1 MRRAATLTSILLM
14 GVSLWGA
21 AHAEPVQPGGV
32 RVEFVL
38 NSADARVS
46 LKDATLS
53 VRAAGTDEWLEVPET
68 FNGNTMKIYLDPSA
82 TPRYEFRLRRETLFT
97 TTTWQTEKPINVPTT
112 GKEFSVT
119 ADAVR
124 GKWKVLPLIIS
135 AAASLVLVLAG
146 ALPYV
151 RKKRREALIAADKAK
166 EAQAEADAADTR
178 ASNATSQAFAL
189 SKIPLPVDYRVGEY
203 RIIDLLGEGGMASVY
218 RVESAAGDRF
228 AMKVPHSN
236 CLKDAEFLAR
246 FQREIEIARSIQ
258 HPAVLRIYDAGTYTT
273 PQYSQVPYLVMEIV
287 KGKPLDEVI
296 EEKSPLP
303 IGQVARWARAIV
315 DALGAAHAK
324 QIIHRD
330 VKPQNVML
338 TDKGEIKLMDF
349 GIARASSSATLT
361 RQSGAIGTPYYM
373 APEQIG
379 DSRNVDERAD
389 IYAMG
394 VVIYQMLTERLPFDE
409 ADVMA
414 LITKVIMEDPPPP
427 RDFRPEIPEAF
438 EALVLRMLAKSPD
451 DRPHSAIEVAS
462 QLSAFVDL

>member
-1 MRRAATLTSILLM
+1 MYQFRVQRDGLFTCYSWESKPKN
-14 GVSLWGA
+14 VSST
-21 AHAEPVQPGGV
+21 
-32 RVEFVL
+32 FVL
-38 NSADARVS
+38 RVTEEG
-46 LKDATLS
+46 LKTRLNPIGLMII
-53 VRAAGTDEWLEVPET
+53 AAGVVGL
-68 FNGNTMKIYLDPSA
+68 A
-82 TPRYEFRLRRETLFT
+82 
-97 TTTWQTEKPINVPTT
+97 
-112 GKEFSVT
+112 
-119 ADAVR
+119 
-124 GKWKVLPLIIS
+124 
-135 AAASLVLVLAG
+135 LVI
-146 ALPYV
+146 ALPRI
-151 RKKRREALIAADKAK
+151 RKSRREALIAADKAHA
-166 EAQAEADAADTR
+166 AQLEADAAAAR
-178 ASNATSQAFAL
+178 AANATSQAFAM
-189 SKIPLPVDYRVGEY
+189 SKIPLPTDYRVGEY

-228 AMKVPHSN
+228 AMKVPHSD

-246 FQREIEIARSIQ
+246 FQREIEIARAIQ
-258 HPAVLRIYDAGTYTT
+258 HPAVLRIYDAGTYAT
-273 PQYSQVPYLVMEIV
+273 PQYPQVPYLVMEIV
-287 KGKPLDEVI
+287 QGKPLDDVI
-296 EEKSPLP
+296 DEQSPLP
-303 IGQVARWARAIV
+303 IGQAARWARSIV
-315 DALGAAHAK
+315 DALGAAHAR

-349 GIARASSSATLT
+349 GIARASNSATLT

-394 VVIYQMLTERLPFDE
+394 VVIYQMLTARLPFDE